1 MDKKELPRGESIPA
15 DQFPWGAS
23 IPSDQF
29 PWGASIPAN
38 GKTKSPHQK
47 DQHQI

>member
-1 MDKKELPRGESIPA
+1 MDKKELPRGKSIPA
-15 DQFPWGAS
+15 
-23 IPSDQF
+23 DQF